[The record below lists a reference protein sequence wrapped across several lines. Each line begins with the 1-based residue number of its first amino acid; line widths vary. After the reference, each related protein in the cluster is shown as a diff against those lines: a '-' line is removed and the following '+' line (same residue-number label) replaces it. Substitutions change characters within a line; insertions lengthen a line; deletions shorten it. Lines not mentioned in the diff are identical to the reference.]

1 MSSHAVNSERGQS
14 CTWNGDATLNP
25 IPMTFSTVT
34 EHREK
39 AKEFLKNL
47 AIQVLDDT
55 YEWYVYENRGV
66 GGIWAQLFLAPPH
79 IINPILPKLT
89 DTSGFST
96 QRTISASDVS
106 ALQNL
111 CSVQRE
117 QGGLLKDGV
126 TLETLH
132 LEHMEEPPKR
142 RWKWW
147 RFYGD
152 PLETEKSIEEF
163 CGVAWRQG
171 G

>member
-1 MSSHAVNSERGQS
+1 
-14 CTWNGDATLNP
+14 
-25 IPMTFSTVT
+25 MTFSTVT

-47 AIQVLDDT
+47 AAIQVLDDT
-55 YEWYVYENRGV
+55 YEWYVYESWSVEGL
-66 GGIWAQLFLAPPH
+66 WARLFLAPPH

-132 LEHMEEPPKR
+132 LKDMEEPEKERLWR
-142 RWKWW
+142 RWG
-147 RFYGD
+147 FHGD